1 MNAEE
6 TDRLIFDYLS
16 GRLSEEES
24 EKVIKWIEANEEHR
38 LYFRKFKEDF
48 LYMRWGVRSRLIAG
62 DTTRLFQAISRRHR
76 FRMLKSI
83 AAAVVFILC
92 IGGGWFLYSRLNTGT
107 PWVAV
112 NNAPILPG
120 KPQAT
125 LILSTGEKI
134 RLDSLNGEVNEQNGV
149 SIQVDAGGS
158 LSYRF
163 VDSVKQL
170 GELFNQITIPRGGE
184 YMMQLADGTRVW
196 LNAATEFRYPLA
208 FRGEQRKVYLKGEAY
223 FEVSKDSLHPFIV
236 MADDIRVKVYG
247 TCFNVNNYD
256 EGKVQTVLV
265 EGAVGMR
272 KQDREVRL
280 KPGQKGES
288 GGEGIKISEV
298 DPYAYVAWKEGN
310 FVFENERLEEVMDK
324 LARWYDIEI
333 FYIHESS
340 RNIRLSGDMKRYK
353 DIQSL
358 LYYFEQISDV
368 KFEIKGRGVIV
379 K

>member
-1 MNAEE
+1 
-6 TDRLIFDYLS
+6 
-16 GRLSEEES
+16 
-24 EKVIKWIEANEEHR
+24 
-38 LYFRKFKEDF
+38 
-48 LYMRWGVRSRLIAG
+48 MRWGIRSRLLTG
-62 DTTRLFQAISRRHR
+62 DFGQLQQTIRQRGR
-76 FRMLKSI
+76 FRRIRNL
-83 AAAVVFILC
+83 AAAVVLLLG
-92 IGGGWFLYSRLNTGT
+92 IGGGWLLFRQPFTDKSV
-107 PWVAV
+107 VAV
-112 NNAPILPG
+112 NHKPILPG
-120 KPQAT
+120 KAQAV
-125 LILSTGEKI
+125 LVLSTGERI
-134 RLDSLNGEVNEQNGV
+134 LLDSLNREVKERDGV
-149 SIQVDAGGS
+149 SIQVTAEGS
-158 LSYRF
+158 MTYQS
-163 VDSVKQL
+163 DNPENQT
-170 GELFNQITIPRGGE
+170 EDLFNQVIIPRGGE

-236 MADDIRVKVYG
+236 MADDIQVKVYG

>member
-1 MNAEE
+1 MKDTERLIYDFLSGNLDRSEAEE
-6 TDRLIFDYLS
+6 LKQWLEAD
-16 GRLSEEES
+16 
-24 EKVIKWIEANEEHR
+24 EKNQK
-38 LYFRKFKEDF
+38 YFRELKKDF
-48 LYMRWGVRSRLIAG
+48 LKMRWGIRSRLLTG
-62 DTTRLFQAISRRHR
+62 DFGQLQQTIRQRGR
-76 FRMLKSI
+76 FRRIRNL
-83 AAAVVFILC
+83 AAAVVLLLG
-92 IGGGWFLYSRLNTGT
+92 IGGGWLLFRQPFTDKSV
-107 PWVAV
+107 VAV
-112 NNAPILPG
+112 NHKPILPG
-120 KPQAT
+120 KAQAV
-125 LILSTGEKI
+125 LVLSTGERI
-134 RLDSLNGEVNEQNGV
+134 LLDSSNREVKERDGV
-149 SIQVDAGGS
+149 SIQVTAEGS
-158 LSYRF
+158 MTYQS
-163 VDSVKQL
+163 DNPENQT
-170 GELFNQITIPRGGE
+170 EDLFNQVIIPRGGE

-236 MADDIRVKVYG
+236 MADDIQVKVYG

>member
-1 MNAEE
+1 MKDTERLIYDFLSGNLDRSEAEE
-6 TDRLIFDYLS
+6 LKQWLEAD
-16 GRLSEEES
+16 
-24 EKVIKWIEANEEHR
+24 EKNQK
-38 LYFRKFKEDF
+38 YFRELKKDF
-48 LYMRWGVRSRLIAG
+48 LKMRWGIRSRLLTG
-62 DTTRLFQAISRRHR
+62 DFGQLQQTIRQRGR
-76 FRMLKSI
+76 FRRIRNL
-83 AAAVVFILC
+83 AAAVVLLLG
-92 IGGGWFLYSRLNTGT
+92 IGGGWLLFRQPFTDKSV
-107 PWVAV
+107 VAV
-112 NNAPILPG
+112 NHKPILPG
-120 KPQAT
+120 KAQAV
-125 LILSTGEKI
+125 LVLSTGERI
-134 RLDSLNGEVNEQNGV
+134 LLDSLNREVKERDGV
-149 SIQVDAGGS
+149 SIQVTAEGS
-158 LSYRF
+158 MTYQS
-163 VDSVKQL
+163 DNPENQT
-170 GELFNQITIPRGGE
+170 EDLFNQVIIPRGGE

-236 MADDIRVKVYG
+236 MADDIQVKVYG

>member
-1 MNAEE
+1 MKDTERLIYDFLSGNLDRSEAEE
-6 TDRLIFDYLS
+6 LKQWLEAD
-16 GRLSEEES
+16 
-24 EKVIKWIEANEEHR
+24 EKNQK
-38 LYFRKFKEDF
+38 YFRELKKDF
-48 LYMRWGVRSRLIAG
+48 LKMRWGIRSRLLTG
-62 DTTRLFQAISRRHR
+62 DFGQLQQTIRQRGR
-76 FRMLKSI
+76 FRRIRNL
-83 AAAVVFILC
+83 AAAVVLLLG
-92 IGGGWFLYSRLNTGT
+92 IGGGWLLFRQPFTDKSV
-107 PWVAV
+107 VAV
-112 NNAPILPG
+112 NHKPILPG
-120 KPQAT
+120 KAQAV
-125 LILSTGEKI
+125 LVLSTGERI
-134 RLDSLNGEVNEQNGV
+134 LLDSLNREVKERDGV
-149 SIQVDAGGS
+149 SIQVTAEGS
-158 LSYRF
+158 MTYQS
-163 VDSVKQL
+163 DNPENQT
-170 GELFNQITIPRGGE
+170 EDLFNQVIIPRGGE

-223 FEVSKDSLHPFIV
+223 FEVSKDLLHPFIV
-236 MADDIRVKVYG
+236 MADDIQVKVYG

>member
-1 MNAEE
+1 MKDTERLIYDFLSGNLDRSEAEE
-6 TDRLIFDYLS
+6 LKQWLEAD
-16 GRLSEEES
+16 
-24 EKVIKWIEANEEHR
+24 EKNQK
-38 LYFRKFKEDF
+38 YFRELKKDF
-48 LYMRWGVRSRLIAG
+48 LKMRWGIRSRLLTG
-62 DTTRLFQAISRRHR
+62 DLGQLQQTIRQRGR
-76 FRMLKSI
+76 FRRI
-83 AAAVVFILC
+83 RNVAAAVVLLLG
-92 IGGGWFLYSRLNTGT
+92 IGGGWLLFRQPFTDKSV
-107 PWVAV
+107 VAV
-112 NNAPILPG
+112 NHKPILPG
-120 KPQAT
+120 KAQAV
-125 LILSTGEKI
+125 LVLSTGERI
-134 RLDSLNGEVNEQNGV
+134 LLDSSNREVKERDGV
-149 SIQVDAGGS
+149 SIQVTAEGS
-158 LSYRF
+158 MTYQS
-163 VDSVKQL
+163 DNPENQT
-170 GELFNQITIPRGGE
+170 EDLFNQVIIPRGGE

-236 MADDIRVKVYG
+236 MADDIQVKVYG

-324 LARWYDIEI
+324 LARWYDIEV
-333 FYIHESS
+333 FYTHESS

-358 LYYFEQISDV
+358 LYYFEQISEV

>member
-1 MNAEE
+1 MKDTERLIYDFLSGNLDRSEAEE
-6 TDRLIFDYLS
+6 LKQWLEAD
-16 GRLSEEES
+16 
-24 EKVIKWIEANEEHR
+24 EKNQK
-38 LYFRKFKEDF
+38 YFRELKKDF
-48 LYMRWGVRSRLIAG
+48 LKMRWGIRSRLLTG
-62 DTTRLFQAISRRHR
+62 DFGQLQQTIRQRGR
-76 FRMLKSI
+76 FRRIRNL
-83 AAAVVFILC
+83 AAAVVLLLG
-92 IGGGWFLYSRLNTGT
+92 IGGGWLLFRQPFTDKS
-107 PWVAV
+107 VVVV
-112 NNAPILPG
+112 NHKPILPG
-120 KPQAT
+120 KAQAV
-125 LILSTGEKI
+125 LVLSTGERI
-134 RLDSLNGEVNEQNGV
+134 LLDSLNREVKERDGV
-149 SIQVDAGGS
+149 SIQVTAEGS
-158 LSYRF
+158 MTYQS
-163 VDSVKQL
+163 DNPENQT
-170 GELFNQITIPRGGE
+170 EDLFNQVIIPRGGE

-236 MADDIRVKVYG
+236 MADDIQVKVYG